1 MTKITP
7 LVSITSYY
15 REANA
20 DLLKTVGALSEGQ
33 IAWQPHPA
41 CNSIAFLLWHIA
53 RWEDHMQAT
62 VPGMTEEL
70 SRRLPPGQ
78 QIWEKQ
84 QLAAK
89 WGLAS
94 AQLGELELGTGFDR
108 SVSNEPLWPKKEVLL
123 EYARQT
129 FAAVE
134 HALSFIDEKQFE
146 EIERSQF
153 DNEYMSETMAQS
165 VTVGNAVMEHLIHTV
180 HHLGEIYYLIGL
192 MNQSTVTDAYE

>member
-7 LVSITSYY
+7 FIAINNYY
-15 REANA
+15 RDTNA
-20 DLLKTVGALSEGQ
+20 DILKTISALSDAQ

-41 CNSIAFLLWHIA
+41 CNSIAFLLWHMA

-62 VPGMTEEL
+62 IPGMTEEL
-70 SRRLPPGQ
+70 SRCLPPRQ
-78 QIWEKQ
+78 QIWETD

-89 WGLAS
+89 WGFNSTL
-94 AQLGELELGTGFDR
+94 LGELELGTGFD
-108 SVSNEPLWPKKEVLL
+108 SKLLDEPPWPQKEVLL

-134 HALSFIDEKQFE
+134 YAISFIDDKQFE

-153 DNEYMSETMAQS
+153 DNEYMNETMAES
-165 VTVGNAVMEHLIHTV
+165 VTVGNAIMEHLVHNV

-192 MNQSTVTDAYE
+192 IKQTGVKNGQA

>member
-7 LVSITSYY
+7 LVAIMNYY
-15 REANA
+15 RDANA
-20 DLLKTVGALSEGQ
+20 DVLKTVGALSDEQ

-41 CNSIAFLLWHIA
+41 CNSAAFLLWHMA

-62 VPGMTEEL
+62 VRGMTEEL
-70 SRRLPPGQ
+70 SRRLPPSQ
-78 QIWEKQ
+78 QIWERG
-84 QLAAK
+84 QLATK
-89 WGLAS
+89 WGFDQL
-94 AQLGELELGTGFDR
+94 QLGELELGTGFDR
-108 SVSNEPLWPKKEVLL
+108 NVSDEPPWPQKETLL

-134 HALSFIDEKQFE
+134 HAISFIDEAQFE

-153 DNEYMSETMAQS
+153 DTEYMKETMEQS
-165 VTVGNAVMEHLIHTV
+165 VTVGNAVMEHLVHTY

-192 MNQSTVTDAYE
+192 MKQNGVNRVEG

>member
-7 LVSITSYY
+7 LVSIMNYY

-20 DLLKTVGALSEGQ
+20 DVLKTFGALSDGQ

-70 SRRLPPGQ
+70 SRRLRLGQ
-78 QIWEKQ
+78 QIWERDR
-84 QLAAK
+84 LAAK
-89 WGLAS
+89 WGFAS

-108 SVSNEPLWPKKEVLL
+108 NVSNELPWPKKEVLL

-134 HALSFIDEKQFE
+134 HAISFIDEEQFE

-153 DNEYMSETMAQS
+153 DNEYMNETMDQS
-165 VTVGNAVMEHLIHTV
+165 VTVGNAIMEHLIHTA

-192 MNQSTVTDAYE
+192 MKQSGIYQA

>member
-7 LVSITSYY
+7 LVSIMNYY

-20 DLLKTVGALSEGQ
+20 DVLKTVSGLSDSQ
-33 IAWQPHPA
+33 IAWHPHPA

-62 VPGMTEEL
+62 VPGMTAEL
-70 SRRLPPGQ
+70 SRRLPPAQ
-78 QIWEKQ
+78 QIWEKD

-89 WGLAS
+89 WGFAS
-94 AQLGELELGTGFDR
+94 SQLGELELGTGFDR
-108 SVSNEPLWPKKEVLL
+108 NVSNEPPWPKKEILL

-134 HALSFIDEKQFE
+134 HAISFIDEEQFE
-146 EIERSQF
+146 EIERSEF
-153 DNEYMSETMAQS
+153 DNEYINDTMAQS
-165 VTVGNAVMEHLIHTV
+165 VTVGNAIMEHLIHTT
-180 HHLGEIYYLIGL
+180 HHLGEIYYLVGL
-192 MNQSTVTDAYE
+192 MKHSGITHALV